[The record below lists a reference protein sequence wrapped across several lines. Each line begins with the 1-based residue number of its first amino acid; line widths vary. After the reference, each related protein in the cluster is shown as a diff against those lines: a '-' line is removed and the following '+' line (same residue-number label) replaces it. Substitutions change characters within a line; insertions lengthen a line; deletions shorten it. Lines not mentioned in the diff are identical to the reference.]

1 MKEFLE
7 RCKVQL
13 ELFKHFSSNYISLI
27 TGVWKISKLSKP
39 VITIFGGSRMKQDDP
54 YAQQA
59 RALGTLLA
67 DNGMSVITGGGPGIM
82 EAANCGAYASSVRP
96 SGIRSIGIEV
106 EGLAKEGINRCA
118 DQILMVEQFG
128 IRKWLLINYA
138 GAFVVFPGGYG
149 TLDELFEVTTL
160 METGFLDKAPIILFG
175 KDYWQTIITWEA
187 EALRMGLLLEKDR
200 IALFLTD
207 DINEAYEYIK
217 NYVCY
222 KIECIE

>member
-1 MKEFLE
+1 MKEFFK
-7 RCKVQL
+7 RCKIQI

-27 TGVWKISKLSKP
+27 KGVWKISKLSKP
-39 VITIFGGSRMKQDDP
+39 VITIFGGSRMKQDDH

-59 RALGTLLA
+59 RALGTLLV

-128 IRKWLLINYA
+128 IRKWLLIHYA
-138 GAFVVFPGGYG
+138 GAFIVFPGGYG

-175 KDYWQTIITWEA
+175 KDYWQTVIAFENT
-187 EALRMGLLLEKDR
+187 ALKMGLLFEKDR
-200 IALFLTD
+200 IPFFITD
-207 DINEAYEYIK
+207 DINEAYEHIK
-217 NYVCY
+217 KHVSNS
-222 KIECIE
+222 